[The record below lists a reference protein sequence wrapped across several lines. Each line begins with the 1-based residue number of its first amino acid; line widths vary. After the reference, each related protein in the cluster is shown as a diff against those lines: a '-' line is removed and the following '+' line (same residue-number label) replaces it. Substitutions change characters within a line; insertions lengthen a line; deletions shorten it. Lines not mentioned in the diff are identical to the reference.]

1 MNTAAVC
8 HNQNH
13 SVHHYRQME
22 KTVFACIPGIRELRT
37 AENEE
42 QYALL
47 QARYPD
53 AAFALMTADNLFC
66 RDRELNA
73 IHLKAYRA
81 ILNGEN
87 IAHVRF
93 RYDYDLEMY
102 LERHL
107 WDD

>member
-1 MNTAAVC
+1 MNTVSIPQKQT
-8 HNQNH
+8 HTI
-13 SVHHYRQME
+13 HHYRQLE
-22 KTVFACIPGIRELRT
+22 KTVFDRIPGMRELRQ
-37 AENEE
+37 ASDEE
-42 QYALL
+42 QFRLL
-47 QARYPD
+47 QVKYPD
-53 AAFALMTADNLFC
+53 AAFALMTSSNLFC

-81 ILNGEN
+81 ILNGEAVAN
-87 IAHVRF
+87 VRY

>member
-1 MNTAAVC
+1 MNTAPVY
-8 HNQNH
+8 QNT
-13 SVHHYRQME
+13 SCSIRHYRQME
-22 KTVFACIPGIRELRT
+22 KSVFDRIPGMKELRK

-47 QARYPD
+47 QVRYPD
-53 AAFALMTADNLFC
+53 AAFALMTAGHLFC

-81 ILNGEN
+81 ILDGEPV
-87 IAHVRF
+87 AHVRF
-93 RYDYDLEMY
+93 RYDSDLEAY

>member
-1 MNTAAVC
+1 MNTAPVRQ
-8 HNQNH
+8 NQTH
-13 SVHHYRQME
+13 TIRYYRQLE
-22 KTVFACIPGIRELRT
+22 KAIFDRIPGIQELRN
-37 AENEE
+37 AGSEE
-42 QYALL
+42 QYAIL

-53 AAFALMTADNLFC
+53 AAFALMTAENLFC

-81 ILNGEN
+81 ILDGEAVTN
-87 IAHVRF
+87 VRY
-93 RYDYDLEMY
+93 RYDFDLEQY

>member
-1 MNTAAVC
+1 MNTAVI
-8 HNQNH
+8 HQNQTH
-13 SVHHYRQME
+13 SIRHYRQLE
-22 KTVFACIPGIRELRT
+22 KAAFDRIPGMRELRNAKT
-37 AENEE
+37 E
-42 QYALL
+42 QQFGLL
-47 QARYPD
+47 QAQYPD
-53 AAFALMTADNLFC
+53 AAFALMTAENVFC

-81 ILNGEN
+81 ILDGEP

-93 RYDYDLEMY
+93 RFDFDLEQY

>member
-1 MNTAAVC
+1 MNTAAVR
-8 HNQNH
+8 QKTSH
-13 SVHHYRQME
+13 SIHHYRQME
-22 KTVFACIPGIRELRT
+22 KPVFDRIPGIRELRN
-37 AENEE
+37 AETEE

-53 AAFALMTADNLFC
+53 AAFALMTAGNLFC

-81 ILNGEN
+81 ILDGEA
-87 IAHVRF
+87 IANVRF
-93 RYDYDLEMY
+93 RYDYDLECY